1 MKNKMIKLTG
11 VAVAVLGIASAAYA
25 NTITGAVGFSGNN
38 FILDGSTV
46 AASTEV
52 LSWGTQTASGFINN
66 GTTTT
71 YSGASVGG
79 LPAPF
84 VYATGGPGGPLT
96 TLPISGFWTIGIYSF
111 QLTSFNYTLGNGN
124 TSLNINMFGIV
135 TDGLG
140 DSGNWSGQLS
150 TQNPNIG
157 SSNSGYQYTGS
168 LSFGSVPDGGTTI
181 LLLGSALSG
190 LALLKRKLVS

>member
-25 NTITGAVGFSGNN
+25 NTITGAVGFSGNSL
-38 FILDGSTV
+38 ILNASTA

-52 LSWGTQTASGFINN
+52 LSWGTQTAAGSINN

-71 YSGASVGG
+71 YSGTPVGG

-84 VYATGGPGGPLT
+84 VFATGGPGGPLT
-96 TLPISGFWTIGIYSF
+96 TVPISSFWTIGIYSF
-111 QLTSFNYTLGNGN
+111 QLTSFNYNNGV
-124 TSLNINMFGIV
+124 SGQDLDINMLGIV

-140 DSGNWSGQLS
+140 DSGNWSGSFS

-157 SSNSGYQYTGS
+157 SGSGGYTYTES
-168 LSFGSVPDGGTTI
+168 LSFGSVPDGGTTV
-181 LLLGSALSG
+181 LLLGAALSG